1 MRRRFAALSNF
12 LAVLFA
18 VLFVIATVLVLLLLN
33 SEYTLLDAET
43 YKRALVDNKAYE
55 RLPALIAEGSSSL
68 ERFLAEP
75 CTDNLLIC
83 AMDSASLEL
92 QTCLT
97 VSLGQQAYVEIGS
110 GERDPTDVE
119 LDGSQACL
127 DRYASTALQ
136 TGPEAGSLDD
146 HPLSTA
152 PAKVQACARQAL
164 GDEAYTTLS
173 KGQRPPTKRETRQIN
188 ACIRQARREAR
199 LNNPGIGGELMPI
212 LKDFSSKQWE
222 QLIRFLLPADEL
234 QHMTEAA
241 LDQIFSYL
249 RGESDSASIS
259 LFSLKARLTGQAGE
273 ELILFLLD
281 AQPPCTEEQQA
292 QIDAGNFENGGGTAI
307 YCAAS
312 GETLAKVIPPMQN
325 RLSKVAAQIP
335 DEAILIK
342 PASEVTSDENPF
354 TAIRMLYSWMRLSL
368 LLPLSLLVL
377 VTLFGVRSIKSGL
390 RWWGIPL
397 FIAGL
402 IALGIGIAA
411 QPILDWA
418 WVNYAIPQM
427 PPIFSSGLG
436 ELGHDLFSSVAGEL
450 GKQLMLE
457 AGPILLLGLAAIIA
471 SFYVKPITPSDLRS
485 PPPNSK

>member
-1 MRRRFAALSNF
+1 MH
-12 LAVLFA
+12 
-18 VLFVIATVLVLLLLN
+18 
-33 SEYTLLDAET
+33 
-43 YKRALVDNKAYE
+43 
-55 RLPALIAEGSSSL
+55 P
-68 ERFLAEP
+68 
-75 CTDNLLIC
+75 
-83 AMDSASLEL
+83 
-92 QTCLT
+92 
-97 VSLGQQAYVEIGS
+97 GQQS
-110 GERDPTDVE
+110 
-119 LDGSQACL
+119 S
-127 DRYASTALQ
+127 
-136 TGPEAGSLDD
+136 
-146 HPLSTA
+146 
-152 PAKVQACARQAL
+152 
-164 GDEAYTTLS
+164 
-173 KGQRPPTKRETRQIN
+173 
-188 ACIRQARREAR
+188 EAR
-199 LNNPGIGGELMPI
+199 SR
-212 LKDFSSKQWE
+212 LKIKFVSVLEDSRCPVNVKCVTAGNAKIQVRVSDRSAHSQTFVFNSTLGPKG
-222 QLIRFLLPADEL
+222 
-234 QHMTEAA
+234 
-241 LDQIFSYL
+241 DQFQGY
-249 RGESDSASIS
+249 DIS
-259 LFSLKARLTGQAGE
+259 LVSLKARLTGQAGE

-457 AGPILLLGLAAIIA
+457 AGPILLLGLAAIIG
-471 SFYVKPITPSDLRS
+471 SFYVKPATPSDLGS